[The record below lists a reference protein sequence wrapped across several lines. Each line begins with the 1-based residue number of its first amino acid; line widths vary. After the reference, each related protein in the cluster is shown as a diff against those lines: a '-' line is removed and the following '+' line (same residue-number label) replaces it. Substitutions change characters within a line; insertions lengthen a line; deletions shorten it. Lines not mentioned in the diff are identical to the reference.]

1 MEFLNIGGGELI
13 IIVLLAI
20 ILFGPEDILKIMR
33 TVGGY
38 VRKIQ
43 QMWAQMSSGL
53 KGEFIDDDI
62 IPAEIQETIKE
73 TRDSVAE
80 VQKTLAEV
88 QASAKADLNDTLTAV
103 AEIKASAEADIKETQ
118 ATVSEIE
125 MALEDAKSSVETGL
139 GEIPKAVQA
148 ITTTSTAQALP
159 NLAKDETVPTD
170 VKTSEQI
177 VQPSPATALVE
188 TTQSVPDGEIDR
200 TVEATI
206 PDKDI

>member
-43 QMWAQMSSGL
+43 QMWTQMSSGL

-125 MALEDAKSSVETGL
+125 MALEDAKSSVETSL
-139 GEIPKAVQA
+139 GEIPKAVQT
-148 ITTTSTAQALP
+148 ITTTSTAQAIS

-200 TVEATI
+200 TAEATI